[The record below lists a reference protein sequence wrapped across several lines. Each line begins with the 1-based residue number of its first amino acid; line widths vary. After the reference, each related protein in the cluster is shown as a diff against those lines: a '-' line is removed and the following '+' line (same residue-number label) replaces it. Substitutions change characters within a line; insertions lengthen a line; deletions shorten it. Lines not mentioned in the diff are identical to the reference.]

1 MDLEPCKKFMT
12 KMQRKKMK
20 AALHLIRA
28 YCDLIEG
35 QSNIDA
41 DGWIDVYTYEPLEY
55 GKGQLLNVIN
65 ALLCVADRSELQWEF
80 RLFASDGMITTLADG
95 SKPAAADETCVALID
110 HSEAE

>member
-1 MDLEPCKKFMT
+1 MLSELIL

-20 AALHLIRA
+20 AAIKLIRA
-28 YCDLIEG
+28 FCDLTEG
-35 QSNIDA
+35 KHHLA
-41 DGWIDVYTYEPLEY
+41 PDGWIDVYTYEPLEY

-95 SKPAAADETCVALID
+95 SCPAANNDETCVALID
-110 HSEAE
+110 HAETE